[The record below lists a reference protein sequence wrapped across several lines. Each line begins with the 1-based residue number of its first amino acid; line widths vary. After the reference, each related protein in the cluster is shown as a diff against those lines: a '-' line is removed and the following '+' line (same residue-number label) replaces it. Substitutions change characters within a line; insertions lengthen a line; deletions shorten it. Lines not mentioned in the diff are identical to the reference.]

1 MIKISNDLK
10 LTYPNAKFGILIIK
24 DVVNLPN
31 HTEFIKTKTLITENL
46 LKEYEN
52 YDRKEFVK
60 SEPVCFYKDYYKK
73 FKKTY
78 PVLLQLESIVVKANP
93 LPNASTLV
101 ESMFIAE
108 LKNMLLTAAHD
119 FDKIQFPL
127 QLQLSQGNE
136 SFIGISG
143 REQFTTANDMMLS
156 DDNGII
162 SSILN
167 GPDHRTQ
174 VASSTKNVVFY
185 VYAPNG
191 VEDDTITNHLKDI
204 ISYVSIFSPDA
215 KVDLLDIF

>member
-24 DVVNLPN
+24 DVVNLPS
-31 HTEFIKTKTLITENL
+31 HPEFIKTKTLISEYL
-46 LKEYEN
+46 LKEYKN

-78 PVLLQLESIVVKANP
+78 PVLLQLESIVVKANT
-93 LPNASTLV
+93 LPNVSTLV

-143 REQFTTANDMMLS
+143 KEQFTTANDMMLS
-156 DDNGII
+156 DENGII

-174 VASSTKNVVFY
+174 VTSSTKNVVFY
-185 VYAPNG
+185 VYAPNRI
-191 VEDDTITNHLKDI
+191 DDHTITNHLNDI

>member
-24 DVVNLPN
+24 DVVNLSSHP
-31 HTEFIKTKTLITENL
+31 EFIKTKTLISEDL
-46 LKEYEN
+46 LKEYKN

-119 FDKIQFPL
+119 FDKIQFPI

-156 DDNGII
+156 DENGIL

-167 GPDHRTQ
+167 GPDYRTQ
-174 VASSTKNVVFY
+174 VTSNTKNVVFY
-185 VYAPNG
+185 VYAPSGIN
-191 VEDDTITNHLKDI
+191 DDTITNHLKDI
-204 ISYVSIFSPDA
+204 ISYVSIFSPEA

>member
-24 DVVNLPN
+24 DVVNLPI
-31 HTEFIKTKTLITENL
+31 HPEFINTKTLITENL

-93 LPNASTLV
+93 LPNVSTLV

-127 QLQLSQGNE
+127 QLRLSQDNE

-143 REQFTTANDMMLS
+143 REQFTTANDMMLA
-156 DDNGII
+156 DENGII

-174 VASSTKNVVFY
+174 VTGSTKNVVFY

-191 VEDDTITNHLKDI
+191 IDNYTITNHLNDI

-215 KVDLLDIF
+215 KVDLLNIF